1 MKTYTYNSESLR
13 FEPVSK
19 VKRNAFNILVCI
31 VLLLASFKP
40 STSTNIES
48 EYITISNEKESF
60 TEAKFKSL
68 LYKLKVKH
76 PDIVW
81 AQSQIESANYTSP
94 IFIENHNML
103 GLKLSSTRPTTA
115 IGVNRGHAAF
125 DNWQGC
131 VIDYSIWQSTF
142 TRGLTREQYFKYLGA
157 VYAEDPNYEIKIRN
171 KVKQFKR

>member
-1 MKTYTYNSESLR
+1 MKTYYYNSNSLR
-13 FEPVSK
+13 FEPVSNI
-19 VKRNAFNILVCI
+19 RNNAFYILICI

-40 STSTNIES
+40 SSSTNIES
-48 EYITISNEKESF
+48 EYICLTKDKEAF
-60 TEAKFKSL
+60 TEANFKSL

-94 IFIENHNML
+94 IFIENNNML
-103 GLKLSSTRPTTA
+103 GLKLSTTRPTTA

-142 TRGLTREQYFKYLGA
+142 TRGLSKEQYLKYLGA
-157 VYAEDPNYEIKIRN
+157 VYAEDPNYEIKIRR
-171 KVKQFKR
+171 KLKEFKK